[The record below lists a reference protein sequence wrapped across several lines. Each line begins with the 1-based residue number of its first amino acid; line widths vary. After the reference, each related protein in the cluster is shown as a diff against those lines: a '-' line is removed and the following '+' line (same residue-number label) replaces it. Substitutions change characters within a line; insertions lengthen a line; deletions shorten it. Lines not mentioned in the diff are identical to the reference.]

1 MVVFVLQKCHLVV
14 ATRDNMTFSLH
25 PGHHQPRSTSVAVSG
40 EMCHWPLLEHL
51 GCPRPAASGWLMAT
65 YNWEMY
71 LYIYIYTYIQSISII
86 FTHIQYRPMIDI
98 DKKFG
103 DCQAIPGHPLLS
115 KEHRQ
120 HLHSLQIQHSQGT
133 SPEPAL
139 QSCLGYGKL
148 VKGAGCAG

>member
-1 MVVFVLQKCHLVV
+1 M
-14 ATRDNMTFSLH
+14 
-25 PGHHQPRSTSVAVSG
+25 
-40 EMCHWPLLEHL
+40 
-51 GCPRPAASGWLMAT
+51 
-65 YNWEMY
+65 
-71 LYIYIYTYIQSISII
+71 SII

-120 HLHSLQIQHSQGT
+120 HLNSQGT

-139 QSCLGYGKL
+139 QSCLGDG
-148 VKGAGCAG
+148 

>member
-1 MVVFVLQKCHLVV
+1 
-14 ATRDNMTFSLH
+14 
-25 PGHHQPRSTSVAVSG
+25 
-40 EMCHWPLLEHL
+40 
-51 GCPRPAASGWLMAT
+51 MAT

-71 LYIYIYTYIQSISII
+71 LFLYIYICVCVYSQSISII

-120 HLHSLQIQHSQGT
+120 HLHSLQIQHLITNPHTAKGLHQNLHFSHASATESERRRLCWVGF
-133 SPEPAL
+133 PAL
-139 QSCLGYGKL
+139 IDMVCFHSERSSSNLCSA
-148 VKGAGCAG
+148 VKPDGLKASKKKAITIR